1 IESAACPRPSAFPCA
16 ALSSRAKSESPVPRL
31 AGPPCELCVLWRLS
45 FASRQ
50 PSVPSLDLLFL
61 RRLLVFPFLGRRFLC
76 RCFLRPGVFLFV
88 RGFFGF
94 RRGLVGLVAVRG
106 FLSTI
111 ICHLPTRALEL
122 NRRRSNYLVDF
133 AAAV

>member
-1 IESAACPRPSAFPCA
+1 ASAAPRPSASPCA
-16 ALSSRAKSESPVPRL
+16 ALSSRASSAYLVPRP
-31 AGPPCELCVLWRLS
+31 AAPRCELYVRWRLS

-76 RCFLRPGVFLFV
+76 GSLLRPGVFLFV

-106 FLSTI
+106 FLSAI
-111 ICHLPTRALEL
+111 IGHVPTRALEL
-122 NRRRSNYLVDF
+122 NR
-133 AAAV
+133 